1 MSGTEGG
8 GGNVLPMDNL
18 LQLLILRFPAFKG
31 LILDEIAANPRL
43 RTLCADYGD
52 ALAAHTAW
60 ERASAPQAD
69 ACARDYR
76 RLIAELERELLRE
89 LLDLDA
95 RRENSGGTRRA
106 GRQR

>member
-1 MSGTEGG
+1 
-8 GGNVLPMDNL
+8 MDNL
-18 LQLLILRFPAFKG
+18 LQLLIVRFPAFKG
-31 LILDEIAANPRL
+31 LILDEVAGNTRL

-60 ERASAPQAD
+60 ERASGPQAD

-89 LLDLDA
+89 LLELDA
-95 RRENSGGTRRA
+95 RREPNGGGRRSS
-106 GRQR
+106 RQR

>member
-1 MSGTEGG
+1 MGRG
-8 GGNVLPMDNL
+8 GGNVLPMDSL
-18 LQLLILRFPAFKG
+18 LQLLIVRFPAFKG
-31 LILDEIAANPRL
+31 LILDEIAGNPRL

-60 ERASAPQAD
+60 ERASGPQAD

-89 LLDLDA
+89 LLEVDA
-95 RRENSGGTRRA
+95 RREASGGTRRS
-106 GRQR
+106 GSQR